1 MCRQRHLE
9 MKQGARE
16 CTVFSQQI
24 QGSNARDLDRLEG
37 GILLKELEEE
47 DNAIVFDHNVT
58 SFTYTAS

>member
-1 MCRQRHLE
+1 

-58 SFTYTAS
+58 SFTYAAS

>member
-1 MCRQRHLE
+1 
-9 MKQGARE
+9 MKQGTSE

-47 DNAIVFDHNVT
+47 DNAVVLDHNVT